1 MFGVLR
7 RHLLRLNA
15 SKCAFGVGSRKFLG
29 YMITYRGIAVNLDQ
43 ITTIKCLRP
52 PRNPKEVQRLTRM
65 VTALNR
71 FISKSV
77 ERYKP
82 FFQLLKKWNDYV
94 WTLECEEAFQR
105 LKEYLTKA
113 PILSRP
119 ESGENLYMYL
129 SMSNHAVSVV
139 LVRIEIDSQKPVN
152 YVSKTLLEAEVRY
165 LPLEKI
171 ALALVH
177 ATRWLLHY
185 SQAHTV
191 IVLIE

>member
-29 YMITYRGIAVNLDQ
+29 YMITHRGIEVNLDQ

-71 FISKSV
+71 FISKSI

-105 LKEYLTKA
+105 LKEYLTKDD
-113 PILSRP
+113 PRV
-119 ESGENLYMYL
+119 E
-129 SMSNHAVSVV
+129 
-139 LVRIEIDSQKPVN
+139 RIYTCIYPCQTMP
-152 YVSKTLLEAEVRY
+152 
-165 LPLEKI
+165 
-171 ALALVH
+171 
-177 ATRWLLHY
+177 
-185 SQAHTV
+185 
-191 IVLIE
+191 